1 MLYVQFWI
9 ATAERAVKTF
19 AQSLVALLG
28 AGAVDVLATDWSQK
42 MSVALGAAMISVL
55 TSIASSGF
63 GGAAGP
69 SLVGAEALMTGDLEE
84 VDA

>member
-1 MLYVQFWI
+1 MLYKQFWI

-28 AGAVDVLATDWSQK
+28 AGAVDILTTDWSQK
-42 MSVALGAAMISVL
+42 ISIAAGAAVVSIL

-63 GGAAGP
+63 GGTEGP
-69 SLVGAEALMTGDLEE
+69 SLIGAEGLMTNDLAE